1 MITLNQFF
9 KKPTF
14 TNSKGECL
22 PLPEISRKN
31 VKSITIIYLSAEK
44 RREQI
49 GILGFFGFFS
59 DVQEKK
65 EVVIADG
72 RILLYFFGNQTA
84 TIYFSSPEE
93 YQKIEDYDENSL
105 WKEPVR
111 SASNLFQINFP
122 KSSLKEI
129 DWV

>member
-1 MITLNQFF
+1 MKKKIFF
-9 KKPTF
+9 SKEPSF

-22 PLPEISRKN
+22 SLPEIVNK
-31 VKSITIIYLSAEK
+31 KITSVVVTCLSAEK

-49 GILGFFGFFS
+49 GFKGALGFFS
-59 DVQEKK
+59 DVQDKK

-72 RILLYFFGNQTA
+72 CILLYFFGDKTA

-93 YQKIEDYDENSL
+93 CQKIKDYDENSL
-105 WKEPVR
+105 WKSPVK
-111 SASNLFQINFP
+111 SATSLFQIKLP
-122 KSSLKEI
+122 RTELKEI